1 MPKISEVT
9 NLGIVHLFKYQY
21 DIDKPSQS
29 ITITLFGAKDGGR
42 HRQERAVVLTS
53 LRRTETTLRLSYGFG
68 GELTVY

>member
-1 MPKISEVT
+1 MAPSEDGERAER
-9 NLGIVHLFKYQY
+9 L
-21 DIDKPSQS
+21 
-29 ITITLFGAKDGGR
+29 TITLFGAKDGGR

>member
-1 MPKISEVT
+1 MAPSEDGERAERLT
-9 NLGIVHLFKYQY
+9 N
-21 DIDKPSQS
+21 
-29 ITITLFGAKDGGR
+29 TLFGAKDGGR